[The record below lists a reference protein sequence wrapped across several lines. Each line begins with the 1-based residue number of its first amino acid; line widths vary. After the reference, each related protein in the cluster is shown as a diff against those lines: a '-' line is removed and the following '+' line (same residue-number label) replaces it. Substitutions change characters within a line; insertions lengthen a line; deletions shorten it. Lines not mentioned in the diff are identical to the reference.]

1 MNGVFGSREGSLW
14 SRGRRGIALVV
25 LAAMLRVT
33 VATPA
38 VAGTCPTPAE
48 RNALDVRALQS
59 RLMVTAL
66 ACGTRDDYNR
76 FAVKYR
82 KTLVRNGEIM
92 VGYFRRNFG
101 AKSQKHLD
109 RYVTALANDA
119 SRTSNLNRR
128 KFCRDSKEIL
138 AAIDGDRARNL
149 DLSRHRETFELPT
162 ANGVPSCVAAE
173 R

>member
-1 MNGVFGSREGSLW
+1 MIRM
-14 SRGRRGIALVV
+14 A
-25 LAAMLRVT
+25 

-38 VAGTCPTPAE
+38 FAETCPTPDE

-66 ACGTRDDYNR
+66 ACGARDDYNR
-76 FAVKYR
+76 FAVRFR
-82 KTLVRNGEIM
+82 KTLVKNGEIM
-92 VGYFRRNFG
+92 IGYFKRNFG

-119 SRTSNLNRR
+119 SRTSNVNRR
-128 KFCRDSKEIL
+128 KFCRESKDML
-138 AAIDGDRARNL
+138 AAIDGDRAKDL
-149 DLSRHRETFELPT
+149 DLARHRESFELPT
-162 ANGVPSCVAAE
+162 ADGVPSCVAAE